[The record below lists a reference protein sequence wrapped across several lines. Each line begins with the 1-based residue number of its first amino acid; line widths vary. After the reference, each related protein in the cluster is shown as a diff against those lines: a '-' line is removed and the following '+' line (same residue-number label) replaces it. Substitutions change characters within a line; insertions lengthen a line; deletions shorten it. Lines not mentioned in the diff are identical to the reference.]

1 MNQRGVTLIEIL
13 FVISLIG
20 IMAAFAIPRFGDAI
34 ARQDVRSA
42 RTRLIGTHA
51 RARATAIQRGT
62 QTSLIVNNGRLV
74 IQSTNPVTNAVDT
87 VGNEQDMGARYGVM
101 IQPTNLTLRFDG
113 RGVGLEA
120 VESTIAITKGA
131 HGTQIRISP
140 VGRVW
145 Q

>member
-1 MNQRGVTLIEIL
+1 MNQRGVTLIEIIL
-13 FVISLIG
+13 VFSLIG
-20 IMAAFAIPRFGDAI
+20 ILAAYAFPRFGDAI

-42 RTRLIGTHA
+42 RTLFIGTHA
-51 RARATAIQRGT
+51 RARAAAIQRGT
-62 QTSLIVNNGRLV
+62 QTALIVNNGRIV

-87 VGNEQDMGARYGVM
+87 VGNVEDMGARYGVM

-120 VESTIAITKGA
+120 VESNISITKGA
-131 HGTQIRISP
+131 HGNTIRISP
-140 VGRVW
+140 VGRVR